1 MDRRR
6 RRFTMATSSGS
17 ARRAIGGPHICHP
30 EPFDLDA
37 VSHRAG
43 LAPASEDTD
52 PGRGEDRPADANA
65 SLRAD
70 PELIP
75 EAAV

>member
-30 EPFDLDA
+30 EPVISMPFLTA
-37 VSHRAG
+37 RVSRQRARIPIPVWES
-43 LAPASEDTD
+43 LPTQT
-52 PGRGEDRPADANA
+52 PLYGRTR
-65 SLRAD
+65 S
-70 PELIP
+70 
-75 EAAV
+75 